1 VRFIGLDVHKDFC
14 EVAISDG
21 GKARSAGRVKTTR
34 AELELFGRSLG
45 CDDRVVLE
53 ATGNSLAI
61 ARILKPHVGEVVI
74 ANARKLKAIS
84 HAKLKNDRVDAR
96 RLAELLAADLVPRV
110 WVPDERARLLRRLT
124 SRRAQLVRHASRL
137 KSHIYATLQRNL
149 TTDVPAS
156 DLFGKRGRAWLDAL
170 ELPADERQTVESDLR
185 RLDFS
190 FGERELLDKEIA
202 RIALGSP
209 EIRRLMTIPG
219 VDVVVAATMVAV
231 IGDIARFP
239 SARHLVGYVGLDA
252 RVRQSGSAAPRTGKD
267 LKRGGARGA
276 ARARRGGLGGPAV
289 ARPTAGLRPT
299 DHGPPRPPGG
309 GRGRG
314 AQAVRALLA
323 RAQPRRGLRL
333 PPTGVAAAQAAPA
346 RAARRG
352 APTARQALGWGDLGD
367 AVQGRPREGPRPPD
381 RAQLPPA
388 GRRLAGLAAQ
398 RWCGRRTGARISRS
412 VKRPS
417 SAAGISPRTCA
428 LARGRPAPTRSLA
441 KEAPRATGVDFHR

>member
-61 ARILKPHVGEVVI
+61 ARILEPHVGEVVI

-252 RVRQSGSAAPRTGKD
+252 RVRQSGSAAPRTGRISKEGAREARRVLVEAAWAAQQSPGPLRAFGQRITARRGPQVAAVAVARKLCVWHLLSREED
-267 LKRGGARGA
+267 YAYLRPALLRRKLRRLELRAGAPPQRGKRSGGAIWETPSKDAREKALALQTELSYRRLVADWQASRPKGGAGA
-276 ARARRGGLGGPAV
+276 ARGRASQGPSS
-289 ARPTAGLRPT
+289 G
-299 DHGPPRPPGG
+299 
-309 GRGRG
+309 
-314 AQAVRALLA
+314 
-323 RAQPRRGLRL
+323 
-333 PPTGVAAAQAAPA
+333 QAARQGSAPEPA
-346 RAARRG
+346 
-352 APTARQALGWGDLGD
+352 L
-367 AVQGRPREGPRPPD
+367 
-381 RAQLPPA
+381 
-388 GRRLAGLAAQ
+388 
-398 RWCGRRTGARISRS
+398 
-412 VKRPS
+412 
-417 SAAGISPRTCA
+417 
-428 LARGRPAPTRSLA
+428 
-441 KEAPRATGVDFHR
+441 